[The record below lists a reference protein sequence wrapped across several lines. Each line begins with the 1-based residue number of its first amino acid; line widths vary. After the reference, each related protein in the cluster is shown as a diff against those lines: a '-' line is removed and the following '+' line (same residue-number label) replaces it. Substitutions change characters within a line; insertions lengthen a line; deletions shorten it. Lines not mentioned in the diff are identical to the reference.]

1 MGTGDWNDGM
11 DKVGYKGEGESVWLA
26 FFLYDVLI
34 RFSDT
39 ADIFKDHFFAEIC
52 RTEAA
57 GMQSRIETAG
67 WDGAWYRRAYFDD
80 GTPLGSNENKECRI
94 DAISQSWA
102 VLSGSADARRAEI
115 AMTSLETQLVRKE
128 LKLIQLLD
136 PPFDSKG
143 LNPGYIRGYLPGVRE
158 NGGQYT
164 HAAVW
169 TLMAFAAMGQREKL
183 WRLLEMIH
191 PINHTTD
198 AGAVSIYKTEP
209 YVMAADVYANESHKS
224 MGGWTWYT
232 GSAGWMY
239 QFILDSFVG
248 LERRDRLLQ
257 FKPCFPPHW
266 PSIFLLYRYG
276 NSEYR
281 ITVFQV
287 SDSSASRWKMG
298 DQQGDGNAIRLED
311 DGQSHSIE
319 IYCGVLKD
327 RTQSKSL
334 ANSSKL

>member
-1 MGTGDWNDGM
+1 
-11 DKVGYKGEGESVWLA
+11 
-26 FFLYDVLI
+26 
-34 RFSDT
+34 
-39 ADIFKDHFFAEIC
+39 
-52 RTEAA
+52 
-57 GMQSRIETAG
+57 MQSRIETAG